1 MEDSSSAYK
10 TSHLASISVGSG
22 NFHWTPEDVAKSILC
37 MMMSGPCLTG
47 YTQLMKEESSLAF
60 GLLIS
65 SPNRDTSSSSNIQI
79 PACGND
85 ESQIWMSTESMMLRN
100 QEMWPSVSFIGGS
113 MVNEIESQNQNTKIQ
128 VPVNVVDQVGEKKID
143 VSLYLMVLASYRRVV
158 PNTRRRRRRGNG
170 EETLKEE
177 ILEKIE
183 ETAREI
189 RSSRR
194 SLEEGLEKVKMEAE
208 EGQWWLTEER
218 RRSSSSSGNKYKNSF
233 LMDVNGL
240 KMMMNGDGT
249 SSSVAVLKPTMSIGQ
264 ILSRKLLLADES
276 SMMMNGRV
284 SLGED

>member
-1 MEDSSSAYK
+1 MKPVPIGCQSSNK
-10 TSHLASISVGSG
+10 TTPKLYMSDFKPTLSNFDSISGPGCLTCDGGLATNWHLQYVSQVFPGSSPISTRETG
-22 NFHWTPEDVAKSILC
+22 EILWQKLNCILRGSYAHRKRKSI
-37 MMMSGPCLTG
+37 
-47 YTQLMKEESSLAF
+47 
-60 GLLIS
+60 
-65 SPNRDTSSSSNIQI
+65 
-79 PACGND
+79 
-85 ESQIWMSTESMMLRN
+85 
-100 QEMWPSVSFIGGS
+100 
-113 MVNEIESQNQNTKIQ
+113 
-128 VPVNVVDQVGEKKID
+128 
-143 VSLYLMVLASYRRVV
+143 